1 MVAVIIAA
9 IVITPIY
16 FNAEHFPFYWTN
28 GIFVF
33 AFITYTRLMFFIN
46 SSMLTLHVSVKLFFL
61 ATAVPFTFLL
71 IDMFN
76 DFQVYLDNNGTK
88 PFFGHLLDQKQISME
103 IYLRNEILLFGVGA
117 IITSIIFPVFIVI
130 SIWRFRNR
138 GRHIWSFNWN
148 FDIIDNPKSIDI
160 TQSKIEI
167 RNQLTCNVLLPKS
180 KK

>member
-103 IYLRNEILLFGVGA
+103 IYLRNEILLFGVGGSLA
-117 IITSIIFPVFIVI
+117 ASADRVVVGAGDG
-130 SIWRFRNR
+130 RAGDREDRVHVR
-138 GRHIWSFNWN
+138 GSCARG
-148 FDIIDNPKSIDI
+148 DP
-160 TQSKIEI
+160 
-167 RNQLTCNVLLPKS
+167 QLQR
-180 KK
+180 

>member
-1 MVAVIIAA
+1 MEITKSKVVGLEVLWILVAVIIAA

-76 DFQVYLDNNGTK
+76 DFQVYLDNNG
-88 PFFGHLLDQKQISME
+88 QKQISME

-138 GRHIWSFNWN
+138 GRHI
-148 FDIIDNPKSIDI
+148 
-160 TQSKIEI
+160 
-167 RNQLTCNVLLPKS
+167 
-180 KK
+180 

>member
-1 MVAVIIAA
+1 LEITKSKVVGLEVLWILVAVIIAA

-138 GRHIWSFNWN
+138 GRHI
-148 FDIIDNPKSIDI
+148 
-160 TQSKIEI
+160 
-167 RNQLTCNVLLPKS
+167 
-180 KK
+180 